1 MPLSTPGEALLT
13 LYQEES
19 PLLEGKN
26 GLFLTVGAVLIFG
39 LGFISSAAYEA
50 WTEELMD
57 DGLPLLGP
65 PSPWK
70 APVLA
75 WRRKMEAEAALQSNA
90 FTRLTGPELSFRAGQ
105 AQLLPYYMGFSLLSL
120 ASVKLVG
127 VGTLNALLVNFRT
140 LSGGTALAS

>member
-1 MPLSTPGEALLT
+1 MHPGDALLT
-13 LYQEES
+13 HYQDES

-75 WRRKMEAEAALQSNA
+75 WRRRIEAEAELQSNG
-90 FTRLTGPELSFRAGQ
+90 FTRLTDPELSLRAGQ

-127 VGTLNALLVNFRT
+127 VGTLNALLANFRA